1 MTALRQ
7 NISDSD
13 GGKAKNASKKA
24 VNIGLFFN
32 IFLAL
37 SKTFAGIFGHSRA
50 LLADGINSS
59 SDVIYYIVVK
69 IFIDI
74 AHKPADEKH
83 PYGHRQMESIAALIV
98 GAFVITTSMAVFWDS
113 VVDAFNIFSGEVE
126 NSGPAAYV
134 LCVAAATAVIKAFLY
149 FFTKR
154 TGERYGSSVIMALA
168 CDHRNDIFSSIAV
181 SIGIIFSLYGW
192 KWFDPLAGAIVAI
205 LILKTG
211 IKIIMESSDELM
223 FTVPDKKLDSAI
235 RGSALS
241 VRGVLRVG
249 DIKTHRFGPY
259 LVANITIG
267 IDGTLSVTEGDKI
280 AGALE
285 KQILESI
292 DGMIEVYVHF
302 HPHSLEDANGKM
314 NKSAVKT

>member
-1 MTALRQ
+1 LTDIRQ
-7 NISDSD
+7 NISDPD
-13 GGKAKNASKKA
+13 GGKAKNASKKV

-32 IFLAL
+32 IFLAV
-37 SKTFAGIFGHSRA
+37 SKIFAGIFGHSRA

-98 GAFVITTSMAVFWDS
+98 GAFVITTSVAVFLDS
-113 VVDAFNIFSGEVE
+113 IVDVFNIFSGEVE

-134 LCVAAATAVIKAFLY
+134 LCIAAATAAIKICLY

-154 TGERYGSSVIMALA
+154 TGERYGSPVIMALA
-168 CDHRNDIFSSIAV
+168 YDHRNDIFSSVAV
-181 SIGIIFSLYGW
+181 FIGIIFSLCGW

-211 IKIIMESSDELM
+211 IKIVMESSDELM

-235 RGSALS
+235 RVSALG

-267 IDGTLSVTEGDKI
+267 IDGSLSVTEGDRI
-280 AGALE
+280 ASVLE

-292 DGMIEVYVHF
+292 DGMIDVYVHF
-302 HPHSLEDANGKM
+302 HPHSLEDAN
-314 NKSAVKT
+314 KSAIKNPVKT